1 MKWSYLFSVRK
12 LKWSSLPP
20 FCISVENKTCCTINT
35 DNALLNQNE
44 VFKHLL
50 EKGKLFVKLIWYYET
65 LDFSFTTDKEL
76 DALDRPVS
84 HQKPQRLRSPY
95 SSGFFSELHC
105 LWLKN
110 QKGLT
115 HFKRRKSYFL
125 GYKLYS
131 LLAEKQLQLNP
142 PEKKKGNV
150 QGQSHNTQSPQESRE
165 NTKYTRSRLAVQ
177 KHWRWLQMTLSSPA
191 DFHLTIKEV
200 RFFWRKVSITF
211 WQGRF
216 VPLFSNNTSWWEVL
230 HTVMKNNNL
239 SSKSFWK
246 V

>member
-12 LKWSSLPP
+12 LKRSSLPP

-142 PEKKKGNV
+142 PEKKKEMYKVKVTTHSLPKKAGKIR
-150 QGQSHNTQSPQESRE
+150 NTPGPGWRC
-165 NTKYTRSRLAVQ
+165 RSTGDDY
-177 KHWRWLQMTLSSPA
+177 KWLCQALQIST
-191 DFHLTIKEV
+191 
-200 RFFWRKVSITF
+200 
-211 WQGRF
+211 
-216 VPLFSNNTSWWEVL
+216 
-230 HTVMKNNNL
+230 
-239 SSKSFWK
+239 
-246 V
+246 